1 MTPLLCLRHIEKAY
15 GDPAD
20 PLHALHDISFEIER
34 GEFVCLVG
42 PSGGGKSTLLRIIA
56 GLLRPS
62 AGVIELDG
70 APITGPSPRVGIVFQ
85 NVNLMPWRTVIDNVA
100 LPLELTGVSR
110 PARYAA
116 AQKWLDLVALDGFE
130 HSFPHQL
137 SGGMQQRA
145 AIARAL
151 AQEAEILLLDE
162 PFGAL
167 DALTRE
173 HLNRELWR
181 IHHSQQQT
189 TLMVTH
195 AIGEAVFLADRVLV
209 LSQRPGVVKR
219 DIPIPL
225 PRPRDEDLFTQ
236 SAYLA
241 LLREVRAAIERPG
254 AGPRS

>member
-1 MTPLLCLRHIEKAY
+1 MTPLLSLRHIEKAY
-15 GDPAD
+15 GDPDD

-56 GLLRPS
+56 GLLRPG
-62 AGVIELDG
+62 AGAIELDG

-85 NVNLMPWRTVIDNVA
+85 NINLMPWRTVIDNVA
-100 LPLELTGVSR
+100 LPLELVGVAK
-110 PARYAA
+110 PARYTA
-116 AQKWLDLVALDGFE
+116 AQKLIELVALAGFE
-130 HSFPHQL
+130 RSFPHQL

-173 HLNRELWR
+173 HLNRELLR

-195 AIGEAVFLADRVLV
+195 AIAEAVFLADRVLV
-209 LSQRPGVVKR
+209 LSQRPGVVRR

-225 PRPRDEDLFTQ
+225 PKPRDEELLTQ
-236 SAYLA
+236 PAYLA
-241 LLREVRAAIERPG
+241 LLREVRGAIERPDINR
-254 AGPRS
+254 RS